1 MNVSTHAV
9 ILSCVMQDPKDRS
22 FIQNVKK
29 HIDNILSADEE
40 HKDSDLLSTA
50 KLLDDV
56 LVNNIVEKKEIIYN
70 ISSIGYSDALQCLL
84 DDSTNYS
91 KAFKKNILV
100 RLNATSITSGI
111 RSKVEKVNRLIE
123 KAELSDGKSSDEAVK
138 DLIET
143 LDELGKVSFNFRQRM
158 KSSQSSLLIIDPEE
172 GSRGTIG
179 SVVDELKQ
187 AVSNKI
193 KTLPVIDGFVGGGFS
208 PKSFNMLAA
217 IGGGGKSLTLQN
229 LLFYASK
236 ENSPDAFDLGEGL
249 KPCLVYVSL
258 EMSKK
263 QLYLRQLNWCGV
275 RITEDEIKGISED
288 DLEKFTLEKA
298 REAGFKIPIVYIV
311 RQSENGPTTALDIED
326 EHYNLINAGYQ
337 PVMYSIDYLDRLDI
351 AASQL
356 KFLGMSGADGSVRV
370 RQKGR
375 ELKELASKLNLPV
388 VSAAQLDA
396 SAQAEITKCSPF
408 FRQVDV
414 LHSLGLN
421 MLSGSKVL
429 QTECETIIFQHIFRV
444 ENKTQEG
451 DILESHSFC
460 TFSVMKDRD
469 GVSKYYL
476 SERDKKMESEY
487 RRSTQKLRNTVAGQ
501 ISEVFKKTDRLLTV
515 IPLHGFKLDESDY
528 AMSIRVYYP
537 SDKSDFVSLKDMMS
551 SFGDSN
557 DGLTSMGF
565 DDMNDEYPVMSPMEQ
580 LDEI

>member
-40 HKDSDLLSTA
+40 YKDSDLLSTA

-91 KAFKKNILV
+91 KSFKKNLLV
-100 RLNATSITSGI
+100 RLNATAITSGI
-111 RSKVEKVNRLIE
+111 KGKVDKVNRLIE

-143 LDELGKVSFNFRQRM
+143 LDELGKISFNFRQRM
-158 KSSQSSLLIIDPEE
+158 KSSQSTLLIIDPEE

-229 LLFYASK
+229 LLFYASR
-236 ENSPDAFDLGEGL
+236 ENSPSAFDLGEGL

-275 RITEDEIKGISED
+275 RMTEDEIKGISED
-288 DLEKFTLEKA
+288 DLERFTLEKA

-460 TFSVMKDRD
+460 TFSVLKDRD

-487 RRSTQKLRNTVAGQ
+487 RRSTQKLKNTVAGQ

-537 SDKSDFVSLKDMMS
+537 SDKSDFVSLKDMMT

-557 DGLTSMGF
+557 DGLTGMGF
-565 DDMNDEYPVMSPMEQ
+565 DDMGDDYPVMSPMEQ